1 MSILSGVSRFIR
13 SRGGNIAPILALC
26 LLPLAA
32 MAGAGLD
39 MNRAATARAYLQDV
53 ADAAALRA
61 MREGQLGAE
70 QRRAL
75 ALSTISA
82 NWTGFRAQ
90 YGDPTSTVRIGAD
103 DAQVSLR
110 LPLPT
115 VLMGLVGITET
126 PVEVSATARSRS
138 RGLPLCLLVLN
149 TTIKDAVRNA
159 GAGAISAPDCR
170 VHINSSNSNALHLG
184 GGTTLT
190 SAENCIVGQVKL
202 SGGSTYSPL
211 RLPTCQPM
219 ADPFANIWRPTSNVC
234 DFTNRSVTGSGV
246 QVLTPGT
253 YCGGITINMNGGATA
268 QFQPGVYRILGK
280 FSFTGSGRME
290 GDGVSFFLDGSGSG
304 LDWTGAAGYR
314 FTAPTSGQSA
324 GILISLN
331 PNATSPLASS
341 TIIGSGRSSFDGVIH
356 LPRQK
361 LVIRG
366 FDTVDLAYG
375 FSMVVDTLE
384 FVGRSSLNMRPS
396 PVPVPSGVSS
406 TSAAP
411 YLVR

>member
-1 MSILSGVSRFIR
+1 MAFWTLVRRLFGSRAA
-13 SRGGNIAPILALC
+13 NVAPIFALC
-26 LLPLAA
+26 VIPMAA
-32 MAGAGLD
+32 AAGAGID
-39 MNRAATARAYLQDV
+39 YSRAASARSHMQDI
-53 ADAAALRA
+53 ADAAALRV
-61 MREGQLGAE
+61 MRDSQLRMD
-70 QRRAL
+70 QRRDLVRTIAQSQWEPFQREFGDLDWQARIEPEEAEITLDL
-75 ALSTISA
+75 A
-82 NWTGFRAQ
+82 
-90 YGDPTSTVRIGAD
+90 V
-103 DAQVSLR
+103 
-110 LPLPT
+110 PT
-115 VLMGLVGITET
+115 VLMGLVGIDEM
-126 PVEVSATARSRS
+126 PVEVSATARAQT

-149 TTIKDAVRNA
+149 RTAKDAVRNA

-219 ADPFANIWRPTSNVC
+219 DDPFANIWRPTSNVC

-290 GDGVSFFLDGSGSG
+290 GQGVSFFLDGSGSG
-304 LDWTGAAGYR
+304 LDWTGSAGYT

-341 TIIGSGRSSFDGVIH
+341 TITGSGRSSFDGVIH

-361 LVIRG
+361 LLIRG
-366 FDTVDLAYG
+366 FESVDLAYG
-375 FSMVVDTLE
+375 FALVVDTME
-384 FVGRSSLNMRPS
+384 FYGRSSLNMRPS
-396 PVPVPSGVSS
+396 PVPIPAGVSS
-406 TSAAP
+406 TSGSP